1 MAENNNLAPAMFR
14 LTDEQKLIVVNELNT
29 LLIER
34 LGSWERIEDLFS
46 GELMLLDI
54 DAHEPKLTRISTEIQ
69 TLLLHA
75 ASHSLNHELKC
86 HE

>member
-1 MAENNNLAPAMFR
+1 MFR
-14 LTDEQKLIVVNELNT
+14 LTDEQKLIAINELNM
-29 LLIER
+29 LLLER

-54 DAHEPKLTRISTEIQ
+54 DAHEPTLTRISVEVQ
-69 TLLLHA
+69 NLLLRGA
-75 ASHSLNHELKC
+75 NYPLNHELKC